1 MKSVS
6 ASSLIKET
14 LYAWMDDKALRLGAA
29 LAYYAIFSIPPLLVL
44 VISSIGIF
52 YDRGVSAVF
61 QQQLSS
67 LIGPEAGRTIVE
79 LSQQQSTSDGMLAG
93 MLGILVLL
101 FGASGVFGELQDA
114 MDTIWKVQPK
124 PGRGILGVI
133 VDRFLS
139 FAMVLGIGF
148 LLLVSMIL
156 TSFVALVGGALAAWL
171 PGGEVIG
178 HLLELGMSFAV
189 VTLLFAMMF
198 KILPDVKI
206 AWNDVWIG
214 AAVTAALF
222 TVGKFLIGLYL
233 AKGGIGTSYGAAGS
247 VIIMIVWV
255 YYSSQILF
263 LAAEFTKVYTNRRKP
278 HVEPTEN
285 AEPKSEAA

>member
-1 MKSVS
+1 MQTGT
-6 ASSLIKET
+6 ALSLLKET
-14 LYAWMDDKALRLGAA
+14 LYAWMDDKAPRLGAA

-44 VISSIGIF
+44 VISSIGLV
-52 YDRGVSAVF
+52 YEGDVSAVF

-67 LIGPEAGRTIVE
+67 LIGNEAARTIIE
-79 LSQQQSTSDGMLAG
+79 FSQDQSASDGVLAG
-93 MLGILVLL
+93 LVGIFVLL

-133 VDRFLS
+133 ADRFLS

-156 TSFVALVGGALAAWL
+156 TSLVAVLGGALAAWM

-198 KILPDVKI
+198 KILPDVKL

-222 TVGKFLIGLYL
+222 TIGKFLIGMYL

-263 LAAEFTKVYTNRRKP
+263 LGAEFTKVYTNRRKP
-278 HVEPTEN
+278 YVEAAEN
-285 AEPKSEAA
+285 AEPKSDAA